1 MNSSFGSKN
10 RTKCTYNNDES
21 LTEGNRLVTIISTT
35 LKPVH
40 KDHSRINL
48 VSHGQT
54 AISPPY
60 SGTMSP
66 NKEPILRSGYARL
79 GSTKSGLC
87 RQVILG
93 SKYIS
98 NAALLKWHRS
108 HSTAVVSVDR

>member
-48 VSHGQT
+48 VSRGQT
-54 AISPPY
+54 VISPPY
-60 SGTMSP
+60 SRTMAP
-66 NKEPILRSGYARL
+66 NKGGNIMVWLRE
-79 GSTKSGLC
+79 TKINQEWSL
-87 RQVILG
+87 
-93 SKYIS
+93 
-98 NAALLKWHRS
+98 
-108 HSTAVVSVDR
+108 